1 MPKKF
6 EKEFI
11 SYCENQNLE
20 VNPYQIKVIKK
31 LEDYHNSNYK
41 SFFSKLFSKQKTKKG
56 FYLYGG
62 VGVGKTMILNFF
74 YDHLEEKK
82 LKKHF
87 NEFMLGFHDF
97 VHEQKEKNEENVIN
111 QFVKNLKSKASLVY
125 FDEFQVTNIVDAM
138 ILGKLFEQIF
148 KEDIKIIFT
157 SNTKISE
164 LYKEGLQ
171 REQFIPFI
179 KIMEDQCM
187 EYKLKIEDDYRKSND
202 NQKQRY
208 FFPINQETNFKINK
222 FFRMI
227 TKGKKQSSI
236 TINVKGRGF
245 KIENFYEGIVR
256 YNFNQLCDQNLGAED
271 YLAIIK
277 SCKFIVIDQI
287 PQFNDENSNQQQRFI
302 TLLDVIYDKNIY
314 LKYRQHNNNLIGSNV
329 SLKDKWL
336 RFCKV
341 ANGNFK
347 IQNDHNLQAI
357 INNQNLLIKS
367 NRKTLTNFIKARNSF
382 LLKRVFYLTK
392 SGVYRQTL
400 IGNIALFIGILI
412 KKV

>member
-20 VNPYQIKVIKK
+20 VNPNQIKVIKK

-138 ILGKLFEQIF
+138 ILGKLFEQMF
-148 KEDIKIIFT
+148 KEDIKIILT

-179 KIMEDQCM
+179 KIMEDQSI
-187 EYKLKIEDDYRKSND
+187 EYELKIEDDYRKSND

-208 FFPINQETNFKINK
+208 FFPLNQETNFKINK
-222 FFRMI
+222 FFRTI
-227 TKGKKQSSI
+227 TKDKKQSSI
-236 TINVKGRGF
+236 TINVKGREF

-256 YNFNQLCDQNLGAED
+256 CDFNQLCDQNLGAED
-271 YLAIIK
+271 YLEIVK
-277 SCKFIVIDQI
+277 NCKFMVIDQI
-287 PQFNDENSNQQQRFI
+287 PQFNDVNSNQQQRFI
-302 TLLDVIYDKNIY
+302 TLLDVIYDKNIS
-314 LKYRQHNNNLIGSNV
+314 LAVTADINLDQFTS
-329 SLKDKWL
+329 SRLLEKP
-336 RFCKV
+336 
-341 ANGNFK
+341 FK
-347 IQNDHNLQAI
+347 RTISRLYE
-357 INNQNLLIKS
+357 
-367 NRKTLTNFIKARNSF
+367 LTSKEYN
-382 LLKRVFYLTK
+382 
-392 SGVYRQTL
+392 
-400 IGNIALFIGILI
+400 
-412 KKV
+412 